1 MKTFLKKLQ
10 SLHIKLVVVYVLLI
24 IIGMQII
31 GLYFTNNLEKELT
44 QNFKDNVERQIK
56 QVSYDIRKVYED
68 KGKDGTVESDVQ
80 KIIKEY
86 DSRSGIGESQ
96 SDIDEIRFIDTD
108 EIIIAASKSSG
119 EVTTDQKNSDTQ
131 IQKALSLGQ
140 SNDRIQLRDS
150 GSGKERVWVTNET
163 VKVDNKVMGVLHVE
177 STIETVYDQ
186 LNSINQIF
194 IIGTGLSLLITILLG
209 FFIARTITKPISDMR
224 NQALEMSKGNYTN
237 RVKVYGGDEIGEL
250 ALTFNNLSK
259 RVQEAQAN
267 TESEKRRLDS
277 VITNMSDGVIATD
290 RRGRVR
296 IINDMALKMLDMNR
310 DETEGRHVLDVLNLE
325 EHYTL
330 EELQENNGGI
340 IIDVNEREQL
350 IVRASFSTIIQDTG
364 FINGY
369 IAVLHDV
376 TEQHHVE
383 NERREFVAN
392 VSHELRTPLTS
403 MRSYIEALEE
413 GAWTNPELA
422 PQFLTVTREETD
434 RMIRLVNDLLQLSKM
449 DNSNEGLNK
458 ELIDFNMFIHKI
470 INRFEMSEGKTVT
483 FVRDIPK
490 TGIFV
495 EIDPDK
501 MTQVFDNVI
510 SNALKYSK
518 GKKRVEFHVK
528 QNMLF
533 NRMTIQIKDNGIGIP
548 LNKVDKIFD
557 RFFRVDKARTRK
569 MGGTGLG
576 LAISKEIVEAHNG
589 RIWANS
595 KEGQGTSVYITLP
608 CEVLDDGDW
617 DV

>member
-1 MKTFLKKLQ
+1 MKVIFKKLQ
-10 SLHIKLVVVYVLLI
+10 SLHIKLVVIYVLLI

-44 QNFKDNVERQIK
+44 KNFKTNINQQIK
-56 QVSYDIRKVYED
+56 SINYDIRTVYNEN
-68 KGKDGTVESDVQ
+68 KSSPNKIQKEVQ
-80 KIIKEY
+80 KVVDEY
-86 DSRSGIGESQ
+86 ALRTE
-96 SDIDEIRFIDTD
+96 IDTIRFIDD
-108 EIIIAASKSSG
+108 S
-119 EVTTDQKNSDTQ
+119 EVIFATSNDTTKENINQKINDKQ
-131 IQKALSLGQ
+131 IQNSLSLGKT
-140 SNDRIQLRDS
+140 NDRIKLRDDP
-150 GSGKERVWVTNET
+150 GGKVRVWVKNFPI
-163 VKVDNKVMGVLHVE
+163 KDNNKILGVIHIEE
-177 STIETVYDQ
+177 SIESVYAQ
-186 LNSINQIF
+186 LMKINSIF
-194 IIGTGLSLLITILLG
+194 IIGTGLSLLITIILG
-209 FFIARTITKPISDMR
+209 FFIARTITKPIADMR

-237 RVKVYGGDEIGEL
+237 RVKVYGNDEIGEL

-277 VITNMSDGVIATD
+277 VITHMSDGVIATD

-296 IINDMALKMLDMNR
+296 IVNEMALKMLDMNK
-310 DETEGRHVLDVLNLE
+310 DDVEGRHVLDILAIE
-325 EHYTL
+325 AHYSL
-330 EELQENNGGI
+330 DELQDIAGGI
-340 IIDVNEREQL
+340 IIDINEKERL

-364 FINGY
+364 FITGY

-413 GAWTNPELA
+413 GAWKDENLA
-422 PQFLTVTREETD
+422 PQFLSVTREETD

-449 DNSNEGLNK
+449 DNTDDNLNK

-470 INRFEMSEGKTVT
+470 INRFEMSEGKNAT
-483 FVRDIPK
+483 FIRDIPK
-490 TGIFV
+490 NGIFV

-510 SNALKYSK
+510 TNALKYSK
-518 GKKRVEFHVK
+518 GRKKVEFHVK
-528 QNMLF
+528 QNTLF

-576 LAISKEIVEAHNG
+576 LAISKEIIEAHNG

-595 KEGQGTSVYITLP
+595 KEGYGTSVYITLP
-608 CEVLDDGDW
+608 CEVLDDGEW

>member
-1 MKTFLKKLQ
+1 MKAIFKKLQ
-10 SLHIKLVVVYVLLI
+10 SLHIKLVVIYVLLI

-44 QNFKDNVERQIK
+44 KNFKTNINQQIK
-56 QVSYDIRKVYED
+56 SINYDIRTVYNEN
-68 KGKDGTVESDVQ
+68 KSSPNKIQKEVQ
-80 KIIKEY
+80 KVLDEY
-86 DSRSGIGESQ
+86 ALRTE
-96 SDIDEIRFIDTD
+96 IDTIRFINDSEVILATSNDTTK
-108 EIIIAASKSSG
+108 ENIN
-119 EVTTDQKNSDTQ
+119 QKINDKQ
-131 IQKALSLGQ
+131 IQNSLSLGKT
-140 SNDRIQLRDS
+140 NDRIKLRDDP
-150 GSGKERVWVTNET
+150 SGKVRVWVKNFPI
-163 VKVDNKVMGVLHVE
+163 KDDNKILGVIHIEE
-177 STIETVYDQ
+177 SIEPVYAQ
-186 LNSINQIF
+186 LMKINSIF
-194 IIGTGLSLLITILLG
+194 IIGTGLSLLITIILG
-209 FFIARTITKPISDMR
+209 FFIARTITKPIADMR

-237 RVKVYGGDEIGEL
+237 RVKVYGNDEIGEL

-277 VITNMSDGVIATD
+277 VITHMSDGVIATD

-296 IINDMALKMLDMNR
+296 IVNEMALKMLDMNK
-310 DETEGRHVLDVLNLE
+310 DDVEGRHVLDILAIE
-325 EHYTL
+325 AHYSL
-330 EELQENNGGI
+330 DELQDIAGGI
-340 IIDVNEREQL
+340 IIDINEKERL

-364 FINGY
+364 FITGY

-413 GAWTNPELA
+413 GAWKDENLA
-422 PQFLTVTREETD
+422 PQFLSVTREETD

-449 DNSNEGLNK
+449 DNTDDNLNK

-470 INRFEMSEGKTVT
+470 INRFEMSEGKNAT
-483 FVRDIPK
+483 FIRDIPK
-490 TGIFV
+490 NGIFV

-510 SNALKYSK
+510 TNALKYSK
-518 GKKRVEFHVK
+518 GRKKVEFHVK
-528 QNMLF
+528 QNTLF

-576 LAISKEIVEAHNG
+576 LAISKEIIEAHNG

-595 KEGQGTSVYITLP
+595 KEGYGTSVYITLP
-608 CEVLDDGDW
+608 CEVLDDGEW

>member
-1 MKTFLKKLQ
+1 MKTLYKKLQ
-10 SLHIKLVVVYVLLI
+10 SLHIKLVVIYVLLI

-44 QNFKDNVERQIK
+44 KNFETNINQQIK
-56 QVSYDIRKVYED
+56 SINYDIRNIYKEN
-68 KGKDGTVESDVQ
+68 KKTPNRIQREIQKTVDEYALRTEIDTIRYVDNSEVILATSSDSNRESINQ
-80 KIIKEY
+80 KINDSQIKM
-86 DSRSGIGESQ
+86 S
-96 SDIDEIRFIDTD
+96 
-108 EIIIAASKSSG
+108 
-119 EVTTDQKNSDTQ
+119 
-131 IQKALSLGQ
+131 LSLGKT
-140 SNDRIQLRDS
+140 NDRVKLRDDP
-150 GSGKERVWVTNET
+150 GGKVRVWIKNFPI
-163 VKVDNKVMGVLHVE
+163 KDNNKILGVIHVE
-177 STIETVYDQ
+177 ESIEPVYAQ
-186 LNSINQIF
+186 LMKINSIF
-194 IIGTGLSLLITILLG
+194 IIGTGLSLLITIILG

-237 RVKVYGGDEIGEL
+237 RVKVYGNDEIGEL

-277 VITNMSDGVIATD
+277 VITHMSDGVIATD

-296 IINDMALKMLDMNR
+296 IVNEMALKMLDMNK
-310 DETEGRHVLDVLNLE
+310 DEVEGRHVLDILNIE
-325 EHYTL
+325 EHYSL
-330 EELQENNGGI
+330 DELQDIAGGI
-340 IIDVNEREQL
+340 VIDLNEKEQL

-364 FINGY
+364 FITGY

-413 GAWTNPELA
+413 GAWKDDDLA
-422 PQFLTVTREETD
+422 PQFLSVTREETD

-449 DNSNEGLNK
+449 DNTDDHLNK

-470 INRFEMSEGKTVT
+470 INRFEMSEGKNATLI
-483 FVRDIPK
+483 RDIPK

-510 SNALKYSK
+510 TNALKYSK
-518 GKKRVEFHVK
+518 GKKKVEFHVK
-528 QNMLF
+528 QNTLF

-576 LAISKEIVEAHNG
+576 LAISKEIIEAHNG

-595 KEGQGTSVYITLP
+595 KEGFGTSVYITLP

>member
-1 MKTFLKKLQ
+1 MKTLYKKLQ
-10 SLHIKLVVVYVLLI
+10 SLHIKLVVIYVLLI

-44 QNFKDNVERQIK
+44 KNFETNINQQIK
-56 QVSYDIRKVYED
+56 SINYDIRNIYKEN
-68 KGKDGTVESDVQ
+68 KKTPNRIQREIQKTVDEYALRTEIDTIRYVDNSEVILATSNDSNRESINQ
-80 KIIKEY
+80 KINDSQIKT
-86 DSRSGIGESQ
+86 S
-96 SDIDEIRFIDTD
+96 
-108 EIIIAASKSSG
+108 
-119 EVTTDQKNSDTQ
+119 
-131 IQKALSLGQ
+131 LSLGKT
-140 SNDRIQLRDS
+140 NDRVKLRDDP
-150 GSGKERVWVTNET
+150 GGKVRVWIKNFPI
-163 VKVDNKVMGVLHVE
+163 KDNNKILGVIHVE
-177 STIETVYDQ
+177 ESIEPVYTQ
-186 LNSINQIF
+186 LMKINSIF
-194 IIGTGLSLLITILLG
+194 IIGTGLSLLITIILG

-237 RVKVYGGDEIGEL
+237 RVKVYGNDEIGEL

-277 VITNMSDGVIATD
+277 VITHMSDGVIATD

-296 IINDMALKMLDMNR
+296 IVNEMALKMLDMNK
-310 DETEGRHVLDVLNLE
+310 DEVEGRHVLDILNIE
-325 EHYTL
+325 EHYSL
-330 EELQENNGGI
+330 DELQDIAGGI
-340 IIDVNEREQL
+340 IIDLNEKEQL

-364 FINGY
+364 FITGY

-413 GAWTNPELA
+413 GAWKDDNLA
-422 PQFLTVTREETD
+422 PQFLSVTREETD

-449 DNSNEGLNK
+449 DNTDDHLNK

-470 INRFEMSEGKTVT
+470 INRFEMSEGKNAT
-483 FVRDIPK
+483 FIRDIPK
-490 TGIFV
+490 NGIFV

-510 SNALKYSK
+510 TNALKYSK
-518 GKKRVEFHVK
+518 GKKKVEFHVK
-528 QNMLF
+528 QNTLF

-595 KEGQGTSVYITLP
+595 KEGFGTSVYITLP

>member
-1 MKTFLKKLQ
+1 MKAIYKKLQ
-10 SLHIKLVVVYVLLI
+10 SLHIKLVVIYVLLI

-44 QNFKDNVERQIK
+44 KNFKTNINQQIK
-56 QVSYDIRKVYED
+56 SINYDIRNVYNEN
-68 KGKDGTVESDVQ
+68 KSSPNKIQKEVQ
-80 KIIKEY
+80 KVVDEY
-86 DSRSGIGESQ
+86 SIRTE
-96 SDIDEIRFIDTD
+96 IDTIRFINDS
-108 EIIIAASKSSG
+108 EMIIAMSNESNK
-119 EVTTDQKNSDTQ
+119 DNINQKINDKQ
-131 IQKALSLGQ
+131 IQNSLSLGKT
-140 SNDRIQLRDS
+140 NDRIKLRDDP
-150 GSGKERVWVTNET
+150 GGKVRVWVKNFPI
-163 VKVDNKVMGVLHVE
+163 KDDNKILGVIHIEE
-177 STIETVYDQ
+177 SIEPVYAQ
-186 LNSINQIF
+186 LMKINSIF
-194 IIGTGLSLLITILLG
+194 IIGTGLSLLITIILG
-209 FFIARTITKPISDMR
+209 FFIARTITKPIADMR

-237 RVKVYGGDEIGEL
+237 RVKVYGNDEIGEL

-277 VITNMSDGVIATD
+277 VITHMSDGVIATD

-296 IINDMALKMLDMNR
+296 IVNEMALKMLDMNK
-310 DETEGRHVLDVLNLE
+310 DDVEGRHVLDILAIDA
-325 EHYTL
+325 HYSL
-330 EELQENNGGI
+330 DELQDIAGGI
-340 IIDVNEREQL
+340 IIDINEKEKL

-364 FINGY
+364 FITGY

-413 GAWTNPELA
+413 GAWKDENLA
-422 PQFLTVTREETD
+422 PQFLSVTREETD

-449 DNSNEGLNK
+449 DNTDDNLNK

-470 INRFEMSEGKTVT
+470 INRFEMSEGKNAT
-483 FVRDIPK
+483 FIRDIPK
-490 TGIFV
+490 NGIFV

-510 SNALKYSK
+510 TNALKYSK
-518 GKKRVEFHVK
+518 GRKKVEFHVK
-528 QNMLF
+528 QNTLF

-557 RFFRVDKARTRK
+557 RFFRVDKARTRN

-576 LAISKEIVEAHNG
+576 LAISKEIIEAHNG

-595 KEGQGTSVYITLP
+595 KEGYGTSVYITLP
-608 CEVLDDGDW
+608 CEVLDDGEW

>member
-1 MKTFLKKLQ
+1 MKAIYKKLQ
-10 SLHIKLVVVYVLLI
+10 SLHIKLVVIYVLLI

-44 QNFKDNVERQIK
+44 KNFKTNINQQIK
-56 QVSYDIRKVYED
+56 SINYDIRNVYNEN
-68 KGKDGTVESDVQ
+68 KSSPNKIQKEVQ
-80 KIIKEY
+80 KVVDEY
-86 DSRSGIGESQ
+86 SIRTE
-96 SDIDEIRFIDTD
+96 IDTIRFINDS
-108 EIIIAASKSSG
+108 EMIIAMSNESNK
-119 EVTTDQKNSDTQ
+119 DNINQKINDKQ
-131 IQKALSLGQ
+131 IQNSLSLGKT
-140 SNDRIQLRDS
+140 NDRIKLRDDP
-150 GSGKERVWVTNET
+150 GGKVRVWVKNFPI
-163 VKVDNKVMGVLHVE
+163 KDDNKILGVIHIEE
-177 STIETVYDQ
+177 SIEPVYAQ
-186 LNSINQIF
+186 LMKINSIF
-194 IIGTGLSLLITILLG
+194 IIGTGLSLIITIILG
-209 FFIARTITKPISDMR
+209 FFIARTITKPIADMR

-237 RVKVYGGDEIGEL
+237 RVKVYGNDEIGEL

-277 VITNMSDGVIATD
+277 VITHMSDGVIATD

-296 IINDMALKMLDMNR
+296 IVNEMALKMLDMNK
-310 DETEGRHVLDVLNLE
+310 DDVEGRHVLDILAIDA
-325 EHYTL
+325 HYSL
-330 EELQENNGGI
+330 DELQDIAGGI
-340 IIDVNEREQL
+340 IIDINEKEKL
-350 IVRASFSTIIQDTG
+350 IVRVSFSTIIQDTG
-364 FINGY
+364 FITGY

-413 GAWTNPELA
+413 GAWKDENLA
-422 PQFLTVTREETD
+422 PQFLSVTREETD

-449 DNSNEGLNK
+449 DNTDDNLNK

-470 INRFEMSEGKTVT
+470 INRFEMSEGKNAT
-483 FVRDIPK
+483 FIRDIPK
-490 TGIFV
+490 NGIFV

-510 SNALKYSK
+510 TNALKYSK
-518 GKKRVEFHVK
+518 GKKKVEFHVK
-528 QNMLF
+528 QNTLF

-548 LNKVDKIFD
+548 LNKVDKVFD
-557 RFFRVDKARTRK
+557 RFFRVDKARTRN

-576 LAISKEIVEAHNG
+576 LAISKEIIEAHNG

-595 KEGQGTSVYITLP
+595 KEGYGTSVYITLP
-608 CEVLDDGDW
+608 CEVLDDGEW

>member
-1 MKTFLKKLQ
+1 MKAIFKKLQ
-10 SLHIKLVVVYVLLI
+10 SLHIKLVVIYVLLI

-44 QNFKDNVERQIK
+44 KNFKTNINQQIK
-56 QVSYDIRKVYED
+56 SINYDIRTVYNEN
-68 KGKDGTVESDVQ
+68 KSSPNKIQKEVQ
-80 KIIKEY
+80 KVVDEY
-86 DSRSGIGESQ
+86 ALRTE
-96 SDIDEIRFIDTD
+96 IDTIRFINDSEVILATSNDTTK
-108 EIIIAASKSSG
+108 ENIN
-119 EVTTDQKNSDTQ
+119 QKINDKQ
-131 IQKALSLGQ
+131 IQNSLSLGKT
-140 SNDRIQLRDS
+140 NDRIKLRDDP
-150 GSGKERVWVTNET
+150 SGKVRVWVKNFPI
-163 VKVDNKVMGVLHVE
+163 KDDNKILGVIHIEE
-177 STIETVYDQ
+177 SIEPVYAQ
-186 LNSINQIF
+186 LMKINSIF
-194 IIGTGLSLLITILLG
+194 IIGTGLSLLITIILG
-209 FFIARTITKPISDMR
+209 FFIARTITKPIADMR

-237 RVKVYGGDEIGEL
+237 RVKVYGNDEIGEL

-277 VITNMSDGVIATD
+277 VITHMSDGVIATD

-296 IINDMALKMLDMNR
+296 IVNEMALKMLDMNK
-310 DETEGRHVLDVLNLE
+310 DDVEGRHVLDILAIE
-325 EHYTL
+325 AHYSL
-330 EELQENNGGI
+330 DELQDIAGGI
-340 IIDVNEREQL
+340 IIDINEKERL

-364 FINGY
+364 FITGY

-413 GAWTNPELA
+413 GAWKDENLA
-422 PQFLTVTREETD
+422 PQFLSVTREETD

-449 DNSNEGLNK
+449 DNTDDNLNK
-458 ELIDFNMFIHKI
+458 EMIDFNMFIHKI
-470 INRFEMSEGKTVT
+470 INRFEMSEGKNAT
-483 FVRDIPK
+483 FIRDIPK
-490 TGIFV
+490 NGIFV

-510 SNALKYSK
+510 TNALKYSK
-518 GKKRVEFHVK
+518 GRKKVEFHVK
-528 QNMLF
+528 QNTLF

-576 LAISKEIVEAHNG
+576 LAISKEIIEAHNG

-595 KEGQGTSVYITLP
+595 KEGYGTSVYITLP
-608 CEVLDDGDW
+608 CEVLDDGEW

>member
-1 MKTFLKKLQ
+1 MKTLYKKLQ
-10 SLHIKLVVVYVLLI
+10 SLHIKLVVIYVLLI

-44 QNFKDNVERQIK
+44 KNFKTNINQQIK
-56 QVSYDIRKVYED
+56 SINYDIKNIYKENKTTPNKVQREIQ
-68 KGKDGTVESDVQ
+68 KTVDEYALRTEIDTIRYVNDSEVILATSSDSNRESINQ
-80 KIIKEY
+80 KINDSQIKT
-86 DSRSGIGESQ
+86 S
-96 SDIDEIRFIDTD
+96 
-108 EIIIAASKSSG
+108 
-119 EVTTDQKNSDTQ
+119 
-131 IQKALSLGQ
+131 LSLGKT
-140 SNDRIQLRDS
+140 NDRVKLRDDP
-150 GSGKERVWVTNET
+150 GGKIRVWVKNFPI
-163 VKVDNKVMGVLHVE
+163 KDNNKILGVIHIEE
-177 STIETVYDQ
+177 SIEPVYIQ
-186 LNSINQIF
+186 LMKINSIF
-194 IIGTGLSLLITILLG
+194 IIGTGLSLLITIILG

-237 RVKVYGGDEIGEL
+237 RVKVYGNDEIGEL

-277 VITNMSDGVIATD
+277 VITHMSDGVIATD

-296 IINDMALKMLDMNR
+296 IVNEMALKMLDMNK
-310 DETEGRHVLDVLNLE
+310 DEVEGRHVLDILNIE
-325 EHYTL
+325 EHYSL
-330 EELQENNGGI
+330 DELQDIAGGI
-340 IIDVNEREQL
+340 VIDLNEKEQL
-350 IVRASFSTIIQDTG
+350 IVRVSFSTIIQDTG
-364 FINGY
+364 FITGY

-413 GAWTNPELA
+413 GAWQDSTLA
-422 PQFLTVTREETD
+422 PQFLSVTREETD

-449 DNSNEGLNK
+449 DNTDDHLNK

-470 INRFEMSEGKTVT
+470 INRFEMSEGKNAT
-483 FVRDIPK
+483 FIRDIPK

-510 SNALKYSK
+510 TNALKYSK
-518 GKKRVEFHVK
+518 GKKKVEFHVK
-528 QNMLF
+528 QNTLF

-557 RFFRVDKARTRK
+557 RFFRVDKARTRN

-576 LAISKEIVEAHNG
+576 LAISKEIIEAHNG

-595 KEGQGTSVYITLP
+595 KEGFGTSVYITLP

>member
-1 MKTFLKKLQ
+1 MKVIFKKLQ
-10 SLHIKLVVVYVLLI
+10 SLHIKLVVIYVLLI

-44 QNFKDNVERQIK
+44 KNFKTNLNQQIK
-56 QVSYDIRKVYED
+56 SINYDIRTVYNEN
-68 KGKDGTVESDVQ
+68 KSSPNKIQKEVQ
-80 KIIKEY
+80 KVVDEY
-86 DSRSGIGESQ
+86 ALRTE
-96 SDIDEIRFIDTD
+96 IDTIRFINDSEVILATSNDTTK
-108 EIIIAASKSSG
+108 ENIH
-119 EVTTDQKNSDTQ
+119 QKINDKQ
-131 IQKALSLGQ
+131 IQNSLSLGKT
-140 SNDRIQLRDS
+140 NNRIKLRDDPN
-150 GSGKERVWVTNET
+150 GKVRVWVKNFPI
-163 VKVDNKVMGVLHVE
+163 KDDNKILGVIHIEE
-177 STIETVYDQ
+177 SIEPVYAQ
-186 LNSINQIF
+186 LMKINSIF
-194 IIGTGLSLLITILLG
+194 IIGTGLSLLITIILG
-209 FFIARTITKPISDMR
+209 FFIARTITKPIADMR

-237 RVKVYGGDEIGEL
+237 RVKVYGNDEIGEL

-277 VITNMSDGVIATD
+277 VITHMSDGVIATD

-296 IINDMALKMLDMNR
+296 IVNEMALKMLDMNK
-310 DETEGRHVLDVLNLE
+310 DDVEGRHVLDILAIE
-325 EHYTL
+325 AHYSL
-330 EELQENNGGI
+330 DELQDIAGGI
-340 IIDVNEREQL
+340 IIDINEKERL

-364 FINGY
+364 FITGY

-413 GAWTNPELA
+413 GAWKDENLA
-422 PQFLTVTREETD
+422 PQFLSVTREETD

-449 DNSNEGLNK
+449 DNTDDNLNK

-470 INRFEMSEGKTVT
+470 INRFEMSEGKNAT
-483 FVRDIPK
+483 FIRDIPK
-490 TGIFV
+490 NGIFV

-510 SNALKYSK
+510 TNALKYSK
-518 GKKRVEFHVK
+518 GRKKVEFHVK
-528 QNMLF
+528 QNTLF

-576 LAISKEIVEAHNG
+576 LAISKEIIEAHNG

-595 KEGQGTSVYITLP
+595 KEGYGTSVYITLP
-608 CEVLDDGDW
+608 CEVLDDGEW